1 MPKNFPANSVGL
13 VKPQMM
19 QFNEALTL
27 ACGRELTNYQLA
39 YETYG
44 ELNADRSNAVLI
56 CHALS
61 SNHHAA
67 GYHEGDEKPGWWDAC
82 IGPGKPIDTRRFFVV
97 CANNIG
103 GCHGST
109 GPSSINPA
117 TGKTW
122 GPDFPPLRARDWV
135 HAQARLGDNLDISQW
150 AAIVG
155 GSLGGMQAMRW
166 SLEYPDKL
174 RHCVVIASAM
184 KLSAQNIAF
193 NEIARNAI
201 RSDPDFH
208 AGNYAEH
215 NTIPKRGLTLARM
228 IGHVTYLSDDL
239 MGKKFGRELRSG
251 DFQQG
256 SYNAV
261 EFEVE
266 SYLHYQ
272 GDKFSEVFDAN
283 TYILITRILDYFD
296 LAREY
301 EDDPVKAFSQA
312 LCKFLVVSFT
322 TDWRFAPERSRE
334 ITDALIAA
342 GKDVCYAEVD
352 APQGHD
358 AFLLPIDRY
367 LSLLGAYMQRVADE
381 VSA

>member
-135 HAQARLGDNLDISQW
+135 HAQARLGDNLGISQW

>member
-82 IGPGKPIDTRRFFVV
+82 IGPGKPIDTRRSFVV

-122 GPDFPPLRARDWV
+122 GPNFPPLRARDWV

>member
-122 GPDFPPLRARDWV
+122 GPNFPPLRARDWV

-367 LSLLGAYMQRVADE
+367 LSLLNAYMQRVADE

>member
-122 GPDFPPLRARDWV
+122 GPNFPPLRARDWV
-135 HAQARLGDNLDISQW
+135 HAQARLGDNLGISQW

-367 LSLLGAYMQRVADE
+367 LSLLNAYMQRVADE

>member
-367 LSLLGAYMQRVADE
+367 LSLLNAYMQRVADE

>member
-1 MPKNFPANSVGL
+1 M
-13 VKPQMM
+13 
-19 QFNEALTL
+19 
-27 ACGRELTNYQLA
+27 
-39 YETYG
+39 
-44 ELNADRSNAVLI
+44 
-56 CHALS
+56 
-61 SNHHAA
+61 
-67 GYHEGDEKPGWWDAC
+67 
-82 IGPGKPIDTRRFFVV
+82 
-97 CANNIG
+97 
-103 GCHGST
+103 
-109 GPSSINPA
+109 
-117 TGKTW
+117 
-122 GPDFPPLRARDWV
+122 